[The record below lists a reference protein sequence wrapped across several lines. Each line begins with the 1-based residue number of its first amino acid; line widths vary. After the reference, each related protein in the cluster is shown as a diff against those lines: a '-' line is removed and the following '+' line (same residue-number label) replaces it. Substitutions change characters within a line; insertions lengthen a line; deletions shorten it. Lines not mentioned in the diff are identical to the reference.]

1 MGEPPLV
8 RPYASSFS
16 SPAGSSGSLGT
27 LPPQTPTS
35 SAFCKVE
42 PRLSH
47 PRQPSL
53 LSIGSLAL
61 CPSMDGTDFN
71 SVFCMAVPLLYWEL
85 GRPLTG
91 VPELAGQERTSTC
104 RSPPPSLLPCCPL
117 NPAWLSAMS
126 HFTGGKTESQRRGV
140 TCPGSHRESGSV
152 FLSHVPEH
160 RGGGGLL
167 PSQGP

>member
-1 MGEPPLV
+1 MSGPSQLLLQSCWFLWVSGHPAPLKPLQAV
-8 RPYASSFS
+8 PLQ
-16 SPAGSSGSLGT
+16 GGT
-27 LPPQTPTS
+27 
-35 SAFCKVE
+35 
-42 PRLSH
+42 H

-53 LSIGSLAL
+53 PSIGSLAL
-61 CPSMDGTDFN
+61 CPSPDGTDFN
-71 SVFCMAVPLLYWEL
+71 SVLCMAVPLLCWEL

-91 VPELAGQERTSTC
+91 VPEPAGQGRTSTC

-117 NPAWLSAMS
+117 HPAWLSAMS
-126 HFTGGKTESQRRGV
+126 HFTDGKTESQRRGV
-140 TCPGSHRESGSV
+140 TCPGSHSKSGSV